1 MTEYALLID
10 GVFKEIRRYE
20 SQPADIPH
28 KLVTW
33 HAVSRSTKP
42 DSTLTQDPAEQ
53 WSMIDNVWT
62 QSWTMVDVSA
72 EEAALRQQR
81 AADQAHREAIKID
94 AFVQNF
100 ITMTPDQ
107 VTNYVTTNT
116 NNLAEVRALLNKMAL
131 MLLALAR
138 REYR

>member
-20 SQPADIPH
+20 SQPVDIPH
-28 KLVTW
+28 KLATW
-33 HAVSRSTKP
+33 HAVSRSSKP
-42 DSTLTQDPAEQ
+42 DSTLTQNPAEQ
-53 WSMIDNVWT
+53 WALLDNVWT

-72 EEAALRQQR
+72 EEAARRQQR
-81 AADQAHREAIKID
+81 ANDLAHREAIKID
-94 AFVQNF
+94 SFVKNF

-107 VTNYVTTNT
+107 VTNYVTNNT
-116 NNLAEVRALLNKMAL
+116 NNLAEVRALLHKMAL